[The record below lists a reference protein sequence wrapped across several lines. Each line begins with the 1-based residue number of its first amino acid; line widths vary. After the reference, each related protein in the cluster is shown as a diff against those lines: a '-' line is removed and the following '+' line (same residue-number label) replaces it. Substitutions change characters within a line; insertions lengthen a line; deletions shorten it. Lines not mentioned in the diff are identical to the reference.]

1 MSSLSSLT
9 INRPVLATVLSLLI
23 VIFGAIGYMSLG
35 VRDYPSVDNPI
46 ISVRTSFPG
55 ANADVIE
62 TQITEPLEAAVNGIP
77 GIRSISSSSR
87 DGSSFINVEFKLEVD
102 LETAANDVRDKVS
115 GAMRRLPQDV
125 DPPVVEKNDAD
136 AQPIYSVTLQSATRD
151 IIDLSEFAEV
161 NFKERLQTISGVS
174 AVNVW
179 GSKRYSIRLRM
190 DPMLLAAYA
199 LTPLD
204 VRQAVSR
211 ENIELPSGTV
221 EGSTM
226 ELTVRTLGRLRT
238 VEDFN
243 QLIITR
249 SGERVVRFSDIGVAE
264 VDAENTRSILK
275 KDGIPMVACVLV
287 PQPGANYIDIVDEA
301 QQAVE
306 ELKKS
311 LPKDIMVGVGFD
323 NTTFIRESIDEV
335 KLTIIQAFIL
345 VVFIIFLFLRNWRTT
360 LIPILAIPISLIG
373 AFFVMYLAGFT
384 INILTLLALVLAI
397 GLVVDDAII
406 VMENIYTRIEKGV
419 PPKEAAI
426 KGSKEIFFA
435 VIATTITLVAV
446 FFPIVFLQGVTG
458 RLFREFSVVIAGA
471 VIISSFVALTFTPMI
486 SSKMLRAN
494 ASQGWFYQFSEPF
507 FTGLNGFYQ
516 RSLMAFMKQRWIAP
530 VFLLV
535 AFGII
540 LFLWVT
546 IPTEMA
552 PLEDRSQIT
561 VSSTGQEGAT
571 YDYMLKYS
579 DQLYDSLVTKIPER
593 EKFMQMV
600 GLGSRNRSNFQIS
613 LVSPDQRERTQQEIA
628 DDIAPLVARFT
639 GARTFVTQQQTFGG
653 RRGGMP
659 VQYVIQA
666 RNLDSLKTVLP
677 LFMEAVYESPVFANA
692 DENLKFT
699 KPELSVSIN
708 REKASIMGV
717 SIQNI
722 AQTMQLTMSEQRIGY
737 FIRNGKQYQ
746 ILSQLNEGQR
756 NRPVDL
762 ANIYV
767 RSDAGNLIQLDNLIT
782 MEESSMPPQLYRYNR
797 FVSATVSAS
806 LAKGYTLGQ
815 GIAEMDRISGV
826 VLDPDNYSTALSG
839 QSKDFVES
847 SSSLLFAFMLA
858 LVLIYLVLSAQF
870 ESFRDPLII
879 MLTVPLALFGALLCL
894 SLAGQTMNIFSQ
906 IGLIMLI
913 GLVSKNGILMVEFA
927 NQRKS
932 AGLSKRDAII
942 DSAGSRFR
950 PILMTSLSTILGI
963 LPMVFATGAGAESRT
978 SMGVAVAGGL
988 VFATFFTL
996 YIIPAMYSYISSSN
1010 GRLAMVVGATDGH
1023 GKDADADR
1031 QAIVEPFAADKEQ

>member
-9 INRPVLATVLSLLI
+9 INRPVLATVLSLVI
-23 VIFGAIGYMSLG
+23 VIFGAIGYAALG

-87 DGSSFINVEFKLEVD
+87 DGSSFINVEFTLEVD

-151 IIDLSEFAEV
+151 IIDLSEYAEV

-204 VRQAVSR
+204 VRQAVTR

-249 SGERVVRFSDIGVAE
+249 NGERIVRFSDIGVAE

-275 KDGIPMVACVLV
+275 RDGIPMVACVLV

-301 QQAVE
+301 EKAVE

-311 LPKDIMVGVGFD
+311 LPADIKVGVGFD
-323 NTTFIRESIDEV
+323 NTIFIRESIDEV
-335 KLTIIQAFIL
+335 KMTIIQAFIL
-345 VVFIIFLFLRNWRTT
+345 VVLIIFLFLRNWRTT
-360 LIPILAIPISLIG
+360 MIPILAIPISLIG

-435 VIATTITLVAV
+435 IIATTITLVAV
-446 FFPIVFLQGVTG
+446 FFPIIFLEGVTG
-458 RLFREFSVVIAGA
+458 RLFREFSIVIAGA
-471 VIISSFVALTFTPMI
+471 VVISAFVALTFTPMI
-486 SSKMLRAN
+486 SSKMLKAS
-494 ASQGWFYQFSEPF
+494 ASQGWFYRVTEPF
-507 FTGLNGFYQ
+507 FVGLNRVYQ
-516 RSLMAFMKQRWIAP
+516 TSLGAFMKRRWIAP
-530 VFLLV
+530 VFLVV
-535 AFGII
+535 AFGVII
-540 LFLWVT
+540 YLWAK
-546 IPTEMA
+546 IPSEMA

-571 YDYMLKYS
+571 YDYMLRYS
-579 DQLYDSLVTKIPER
+579 DQLYDSLVNKIPEKD
-593 EKFMQMV
+593 KFMQMV

-613 LVSPDQRERTQQEIA
+613 LVSPDKRERTQQEIS
-628 DDIAPLVARFT
+628 DEITPLVSTFT
-639 GARTFVTQQQTFGG
+639 GAKTFVTQQQTFGG

-666 RNLDSLKTVLP
+666 RNLDSLKSALP
-677 LFMEAVYESPVFANA
+677 VFMEAVYQSPVFANA

-708 REKASIMGV
+708 REKASMMGV

-722 AQTMQLTMSEQRIGY
+722 AQTLQLTMSEQRIGY

-746 ILSQLNEGQR
+746 ILSQLDEGQR

-767 RSDAGNLIQLDNLIT
+767 RSDAGNLIQLDNLIA

-815 GIAEMDRISGV
+815 GITEMDRIADE
-826 VLDPDNYSTALSG
+826 VLDPDHYSTTLSG

-879 MLTVPLALFGALLCL
+879 MLTVPLALFGALL
-894 SLAGQTMNIFSQ
+894 SMKMADQTMNIFSQ

-927 NQRKS
+927 NQRKMS
-932 AGLSKRDAII
+932 GLTKMDAIM
-942 DSAGSRFR
+942 DSASSRFR

-963 LPMVFATGAGAESRT
+963 LPMVFATGAGAESRV

-988 VFATFFTL
+988 IFATFFTL
-996 YIIPAMYSYISSSN
+996 YIIPAMYAYISSSKV
-1010 GRLAMVVGATDGH
+1010 RVSLDE
-1023 GKDADADR
+1023 DAVDEPENIGPVNR
-1031 QAIVEPFAADKEQ
+1031 QSIVESQE